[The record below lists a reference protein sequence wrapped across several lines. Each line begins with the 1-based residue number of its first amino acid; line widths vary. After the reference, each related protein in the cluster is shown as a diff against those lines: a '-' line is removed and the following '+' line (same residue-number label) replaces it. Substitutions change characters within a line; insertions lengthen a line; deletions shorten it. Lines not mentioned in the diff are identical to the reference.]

1 MKREFLGF
9 MVLVVLLFSCKDNS
23 SIKADILIVNGT
35 VYDGVGTRPQS
46 VAIAIK
52 DDKIVWLGDH
62 NKREVMATKTI
73 NAQGFVVSP
82 GFIDPH
88 THATNDLDD
97 PEHSHNKPFLFQGVT
112 TVTIG
117 NDGSSPYP
125 LSKYR
130 EACEKI
136 GVGTNVVT
144 LVGHGT
150 LRKQVMGESDRQATQ
165 EELEQMK
172 DLMQQELNTGAFG
185 MSTGLFYAPGSYA
198 TTDEVVELAKV
209 VAKNNG
215 FYDTHMRD
223 ESTYS
228 IGLIPAVQETI
239 EIGERANVPV
249 HISHIKCLGV
259 DVWKQSD
266 SILKIVETAQQK
278 DIDIT
283 ANQYPYDASAT
294 SLKAAVVPRWAE
306 SGGTDSLFIRF
317 QNPAL
322 RSKILGETQ
331 RNITRRGG
339 ADKLLVIQAPDTT
352 LVGKNVLKIA
362 EDLGKSPENAVFDI
376 LKTGYIKIASFNMNS
391 YDIENFMVQPWV
403 VTGSDGGSGHP
414 RKYGTFPY
422 KYRKFVKQD
431 SVLNMASF
439 INRSSSKTA
448 EILKLPKRGK
458 IREGNY
464 ADIIIFDPI
473 NFSDNA
479 DYMDAFQFSEG
490 VVYSIING
498 KFSIE
503 NRKFTEKLNGRV
515 LQR

>member
-1 MKREFLGF
+1 MKRGF
-9 MVLVVLLFSCKDNS
+9 KGFVLLLILLLSCKGQNG
-23 SIKADILIVNGT
+23 IKADILIVNGT
-35 VYDGVGTRPQS
+35 VYDGVGTQPRS
-46 VAIAIK
+46 VSVAIK
-52 DDKIVWLGDH
+52 DDRIVWVGSEDE
-62 NKREVMATKTI
+62 KEVMAVKTI
-73 NAQGFVVSP
+73 NARGFIVSP

-97 PEHSHNKPFLFQGVT
+97 PKYSQNKPFLFQGVT
-112 TVTIG
+112 TVTVG

-130 EACEKI
+130 ESSEKI

-150 LRKQVMGESDRQATQ
+150 LRKQVMGESDRPVSKK
-165 EELEQMK
+165 ELEQMK

-198 TTDEVVELAKV
+198 TTEEVVELAKV

-215 FYDTHMRD
+215 LYDTHMRD

-239 EIGERANVPV
+239 EIGKQANVPV

-259 DVWKQSD
+259 DVWNQSD
-266 SILKIVETAQQK
+266 SIIKMVENAQQK
-278 DIDIT
+278 GVRVT

-306 SGGTDSLFIRF
+306 SGGIDSLFVRF
-317 QNPAL
+317 QAIAL
-322 RSKILGETQ
+322 RKKILKETR
-331 RNITRRGG
+331 RNIARRGG

-352 LVGKNVLKIA
+352 LVGKNVREIA
-362 EDLGKSPENAVFDI
+362 DDFGTSPENAVFD
-376 LKTGYIKIASFNMNS
+376 LLEMGYIKIASFNMNP
-391 YDIENFMVQPWV
+391 YDIKNFMVQPWV

-422 KYRKFVKQD
+422 KYQKYVQQD
-431 SVLNMASF
+431 SILDMASF
-439 INRSSSKTA
+439 INQSSSKTA
-448 EILKLPKRGK
+448 EILQLSKRGM
-458 IREGNY
+458 IQEGNY

>member
-1 MKREFLGF
+1 MKRKFLGF
-9 MVLVVLLFSCKDNS
+9 MVLVVLLFSCKDKS
-23 SIKADILIVNGT
+23 RIKADILIVNGT
-35 VYDGVGTRPQS
+35 VYDGVGSQPRS

-52 DDKIVWLGDH
+52 DDKIVWLGDN
-62 NKREVMATKTI
+62 NKSEVMATKTI
-73 NAQGFVVSP
+73 KAQGFVVSP

-130 EACEKI
+130 EACEKN

-150 LRKQVMGESDRQATQ
+150 IRKQVMGESDRQATQ

-172 DLMQQELNTGAFG
+172 YLMQQELNTGAFG

-239 EIGERANVPV
+239 EIGERANIPV

-266 SILKIVETAQQK
+266 SIIKIVETAQQK

-283 ANQYPYDASAT
+283 ANQYPYNASAT

-322 RSKILGETQ
+322 RSKILEETQ

-352 LVGKNVLKIA
+352 LVGKNVLEIA

-431 SVLNMASF
+431 SILNMASF

-448 EILKLPKRGK
+448 EILKLSKRGT
-458 IREGNY
+458 IQEGNY
-464 ADIIIFDPI
+464 ADIIIFDPK
-473 NFSDNA
+473 NFTDKA
-479 DYMDAFQFSEG
+479 DYMDAFQISEG
-490 VVYSIING
+490 VIYSIING
-498 KFSIE
+498 KLSIE
-503 NRKFTEKLNGRV
+503 NGKFTKKLNGKV
-515 LQR
+515 LQP

>member
-1 MKREFLGF
+1 

-35 VYDGVGTRPQS
+35 VYDGVGTLPQS

-266 SILKIVETAQQK
+266 SIIKIVETAQQK

-306 SGGTDSLFIRF
+306 SGGSDSLFIRF

-339 ADKLLVIQAPDTT
+339 ADKLLVIQAQDTT

-422 KYRKFVKQD
+422 KYRKFVKQQ

>member
-1 MKREFLGF
+1 

-306 SGGTDSLFIRF
+306 SGGSDSLFIRF